1 MKLRVKRIIFVAIIS
16 VFGVITLFSPM
27 RFQTSLSSLLNLEN
41 VDGWPV
47 QTITENFSSVINIV
61 IQSKDR
67 LTGDAA
73 AFKIRD
79 MLNSQEFSEF
89 EIMSNNFSARDFVS
103 DFGKYHNVMIGK
115 NDRNLLADEK
125 FSDIANNARLKMET
139 SMSPNVLPLSQDP
152 FLLFTNYLFEM
163 AKNGTN
169 WVPQNGVLWQYVAP
183 YNYYMLTVKLNISD
197 NEELVKSVKKL
208 KTGIGKPDDVQIY
221 MGGAPV
227 HTAEMYNRSK
237 IELGI
242 ISILAIVAVIVLNY
256 ILFRRARTILPIMVS
271 LAVGYLAGTIA
282 LFLCFGAPHILV
294 FVFGTS
300 LIGLGIDYTFH
311 IINIGNKRDTKLVQQ
326 NILYSLLT
334 TIICFAPLMFSSI
347 LMLRQIAVF
356 TIVGLVAI
364 YAFIKL
370 FVSCRADGPKQKFVR
385 PLNKKIGIWV
395 TVGLVLGTV
404 LACRFARVENNIS
417 AIYKPTA
424 DLAISEQKI
433 AVLNQSDKSAMM
445 VVRGDNI
452 QSVLE
457 TEEEI
462 RNSGVDFFGVSSFVP
477 SARRQIENQ
486 EMVKK
491 LYAAQAK
498 NIRNIMGLKS
508 LPRFVEGDLVNIENL
523 GKRVKNFLFEKDGFV
538 YSVGSVS
545 ADALVENPNARIIAP
560 AKQIQS
566 QMTKYSHE
574 VYRLL
579 WLCGIILVIGL
590 VVLYRGRA
598 FRYLLPPLL
607 GVGGTIA
614 ILTAFGMSIT
624 FFHLLG
630 LFIVIGLGLDYAI
643 FHINAGRGGEMWPVF
658 YSFLTSFIGFGLLAF
673 TSFSIISALGMT
685 LAIGIAVSYVVSL
698 YLFRN

>member
-1 MKLRVKRIIFVAIIS
+1 MTLRVKRIIFIAIIC
-16 VFGVITLFSPM
+16 VLGAITLFSPM

-41 VDGWPV
+41 ADGWPI

-67 LTGDAA
+67 LTGDVAA
-73 AFKIRD
+73 TEVRN
-79 MLNSQEFSEF
+79 MLSSQEFSEF
-89 EIMSNNFSARDFVS
+89 EIMSNNFSAREWIS

-115 NDRNLLADEK
+115 NDRNLLANK
-125 FSDIANNARLKMET
+125 RFSDIANNARLKMET
-139 SMSPNVLPLSQDP
+139 SVSPNVLPLSQDP

-163 AKNGTN
+163 AKNGTR

-183 YNYYMLTVKLNISD
+183 DNYYMLPVKLNTLD
-197 NEELVKSVKKL
+197 NEKLVKSVKKL
-208 KTGIGKPDDVQIY
+208 KDGIGQPDDVQIY

-242 ISILAIVAVIVLNY
+242 ISVLAIVAVIILNY
-256 ILFRRARTILPIMVS
+256 MLFGRMATILPIMTS

-311 IINIGNKRDTKLVQQ
+311 IINIGNKDDTKLVQQ

-334 TIICFAPLMFSSI
+334 TIICFAPLMFSSV
-347 LMLRQIAVF
+347 LLLRQISVF

-364 YAFIKL
+364 YLFIKL
-370 FVSCRADGPKQKFVR
+370 FVSCRVNGPKRKFVR
-385 PLNKKIGIWV
+385 PLNKKIGIWI
-395 TVGLVLGTV
+395 TAGLVLGTV
-404 LACRFARVENNIS
+404 FVCRFARFENDMS

-433 AVLNQSDKSAMM
+433 AGLNQSDKSAMM

-462 RNSGVDFFGVSSFVP
+462 RDSGVDFFGLSSFVP
-477 SARRQIENQ
+477 STRRQMENMK
-486 EMVKK
+486 MVKK
-491 LYAAQAK
+491 LYATQAK
-498 NIRNIMGLKS
+498 NIRNIMELKT
-508 LPRFVEGDLVNIENL
+508 LPRFEECDLISPEDIGD
-523 GKRVKNFLFEKDGFV
+523 RVKNFLFEKDGFV
-538 YSVGSVS
+538 YSVGFMS
-545 ADALVENPNARIIAP
+545 ADAVIENPNVRIIVP

-579 WLCGIILVIGL
+579 WLCGVILVVGL
-590 VVLYRGRA
+590 VAVYRGRA

-607 GVGGTIA
+607 GAGCAIA
-614 ILTAFGMSIT
+614 ILTAFGMPIT

-630 LFIVIGLGLDYAI
+630 LFIVVGLGLDYAI
-643 FHINAGRGGEMWPVF
+643 FHINAGHGGEMWPVF

-673 TSFSIISALGMT
+673 TSFSIVSAMGLT
-685 LAIGIAVSYVVSL
+685 LAIGIAVSYIVSL
-698 YLFRN
+698 YLFRD